1 MMNGGGIP
9 PQSATPTPEEEKNPE
24 YLKELQAEKD
34 GLESAYAAAM
44 ASATS
49 GQQSSEAENSSDPDS
64 AASKTNHAIK
74 LLEQGRTIDLFY
86 HNFSCYWVFFS
97 ILEYFGQ
104 SLGQFFKS
112 TTSGHQS
119 SEAENS
125 SDPDSTV
132 SKTIHAIKLLV
143 QGRKIEVFRL
153 LWAAS

>member
-44 ASATS
+44 ATATS
-49 GQQSSEAENSSDPDS
+49 GQQSSEAENNSDPDS

-86 HNFSCYWVFFS
+86 YNFSCYWVFFN
-97 ILEYFGQ
+97 FGI
-104 SLGQFFKS
+104 F
-112 TTSGHQS
+112 
-119 SEAENS
+119 
-125 SDPDSTV
+125 
-132 SKTIHAIKLLV
+132 
-143 QGRKIEVFRL
+143 
-153 LWAAS
+153 